1 MKTLWFY
8 IKKTVQSPYLSL
20 VLRSYIGVVFIYASM
35 SKIQHPAEFSEIV
48 AAYRILPYW
57 SVNFAAVILPWLEL
71 ICGLFLIIGLRT
83 RAAASIVGGLLILF
97 ATSIAINIARGS
109 PISCGCFDSVG
120 SEIGWQEVV
129 RDIIWL
135 LLTVQV
141 FFFDRIYFLRKEGFV
156 FKKKLE
162 HSPSAT

>member
-8 IKKTVQSPYLSL
+8 LKKIVKSPYLSL
-20 VLRSYIGVVFIYASM
+20 VLRSYVGVVFIYASM

-57 SVNFAAVILPWLEL
+57 SVNIAAVIMPWLEL

-83 RAAASIVGGLLILF
+83 KASASIVGGLLILF
-97 ATSIAINIARGS
+97 TTSIAINIARGS
-109 PISCGCFDSVG
+109 PISCGCFDSIG
-120 SEIGWQEVV
+120 SEIGWREIA

-135 LLTVQV
+135 LFTVQV

-156 FKKKLE
+156 FKKRLE
-162 HSPSAT
+162 DSPSAS